1 MLLVVAI
8 LCCGNGL
15 RPGSA
20 RADEAGQKKL
30 AIPRPAIFMWGYSD
44 PVKPGGGGIVSAETI
59 TIGPEGKKT
68 ERHEPGG
75 LWKKTLRTVN
85 VVEGLTSDA
94 KLVSGLRKEG
104 KVFAWHVVNKIE
116 EGDSVDSIVEK
127 WSEPFRNT
135 LKGKLPGGFDAI
147 SIDELHPWPDGD
159 ARSKLA
165 IGALAELKR
174 RYPGKLVI
182 AAVRWQLAAS
192 GLKRVKGEIYDR
204 QLRAIRDNVDLVF
217 LECYLNEVNPQ
228 FHLFSELAANIERRA
243 PGIIDKTI
251 YGLGIPQNKPF
262 PYGDSSPYVEFG
274 DYLDKQIH
282 TIRNDPLAAKM
293 PGIGY
298 WVFYRARSS
307 TVQHVLNLS
316 RHYYIDGKKSFYGD
330 GDYSSL
336 VKSPSF
342 EKGLAGWKV
351 KGKGAEVISYKEV
364 PDIPAWHS
372 AKFASHGKR
381 LLRTLAASEKE
392 DCTVSQEIAVES
404 ETTYILTGWVAAP
417 VGTHVSLSYSYSVK
431 NPGNGLF
438 GGGAGSIGS
447 ISCGVAK
454 KGEPK
459 YIWSRLSSPITIGS
473 GTTAVTI
480 NLRGR
485 TGKPI
490 YYDFIELERGYPDLR

>member
-15 RPGSA
+15 RPVPA

-135 LKGKLPGGFDAI
+135 LDEKLPGGFDAI

-192 GLKRVKGEIYDR
+192 GQKSVKGEIYDR

-298 WVFYRARSS
+298 WVFYRAKST

-330 GDYSSL
+330 GDYASM

-351 KGKGAEVISYKEV
+351 EGKGAEVISYKEV
-364 PDIPAWHS
+364 PHIPPWHS

-381 LLRTLAASEKE
+381 LLKTIASEKE
-392 DCTVSQEIAVES
+392 DCEVSQEIAVEP

>member
-1 MLLVVAI
+1 MILLAMI
-8 LCCGNGL
+8 LLCGAVL
-15 RPGSA
+15 FSRPVCAEEKAPG
-20 RADEAGQKKL
+20 EL

-44 PVKPGGGGIVSAETI
+44 SSRAS
-59 TIGPEGKKT
+59 GKKLW
-68 ERHEPGG
+68 G
-75 LWKKTLRTVN
+75 LTLRTVN
-85 VVEGLTSDA
+85 IIEGLTSNA
-94 KLVSGLRKEG
+94 ELVRELRAEG
-104 KVFAWHVVNKIE
+104 KVFAWHVVNRIK
-116 EGDSVDSIVEK
+116 EGDSVESIVEK
-127 WSEPFRNT
+127 WSEPFRDT

-192 GLKRVKGEIYDR
+192 GQKRVKGEVYDR

-228 FHLFSELAANIERRA
+228 FHLFSELAENIERRA
-243 PGIIDKTI
+243 PGILDRTI
-251 YGLGIPQNKPF
+251 YGLGIPQNEPF
-262 PYGDSSPYVEFG
+262 PYGDSSPHVDFG

-282 TIRNDPLAAKM
+282 TIRNHPLAAKM

-298 WVFYRARSS
+298 WVFYRARST

-351 KGKGAEVISYKEV
+351 KGKGAEVISYSEV
-364 PDIPAWHS
+364 PDIPPWHS

-392 DCTVSQEIAVES
+392 DCEVSQEIAVEP

-431 NPGNGLF
+431 DPGDGLG

-447 ISCGVAK
+447 ISCGIAK

-459 YIWSRLSSPITIGS
+459 YIWSRLSSPITIGP
-473 GTTAVTI
+473 GTTALTI

>member
-1 MLLVVAI
+1 MKTSRCRSLNGMALAVAL
-8 LCCGNGL
+8 LCCRDGL
-15 RPGSA
+15 W
-20 RADEAGQKKL
+20 ADEAGQKKL
-30 AIPRPAIFMWGYSD
+30 TVPRPAIFMWGYSD
-44 PVKPGGGGIVSAETI
+44 SSRSSHDKLWAE
-59 TIGPEGKKT
+59 
-68 ERHEPGG
+68 
-75 LWKKTLRTVN
+75 TLRTVN
-85 VVEGLTSDA
+85 IIEGLTSNA
-94 KLVSGLRKEG
+94 KFVRELREEG
-104 KVFAWHVVNKIE
+104 KVFAWHVVNKTE

-127 WSEPFRNT
+127 WSTPYRNT
-135 LKGKLPGGFDAI
+135 LGGKLPGGFDAI

-159 ARSKLA
+159 ARSELVIK
-165 IGALAELKR
+165 ALAELKR
-174 RYPGKLVI
+174 CYPGKLVL

-192 GLKRVKGEIYDR
+192 GLKRVKGEVYDR

-274 DYLDKQIH
+274 DYLDKQIY

-298 WVFYRARSS
+298 WVFYRAKST

-316 RHYYIDGKKSFYGD
+316 RHYYIEGRKSFYGD
-330 GDYSSL
+330 GDYSSM

-364 PDIPAWHS
+364 PDIPPWHS

-381 LLRTLAASEKE
+381 LLRTIASEKE
-392 DCTVSQEIAVES
+392 DCEVSQEIALEP
-404 ETTYILTGWVAAP
+404 ETTYILTAWVAAP
-417 VGTHVSLSYSYSVK
+417 LGTRVSLSYWFNTKIS
-431 NPGNGLF
+431 PDLRF
-438 GGGAGSIGS
+438 GGGGGSIGS
-447 ISCGVAK
+447 ISCGISS

-459 YIWSRLSSPITIGS
+459 YHWTRLSSPITTVP
-473 GTTAVTI
+473 GTTGVTI
-480 NLRGR
+480 TLRGR
-485 TGKPI
+485 AGKPI